1 MTRKVPCPTWKAAS
15 GFVKLTRPWLSWPS
29 PTRPSPKQPS
39 SPQSPVLGRRWPPA
53 AASSWT
59 RAPCSSPTK
68 SSQARRQAGGLKRKY
83 ICSGI
88 HFITICCIG
97 TILSGIDWMIWVTL
111 ARSQISLITTAD
123 VFFWIKTSS
132 SWALSRGPD
141 EQASWTSWSSECS
154 WTSWS
159 SECGKGCFSMTH
171 SFRVLLI
178 IPVAPSLHSQAFPLR
193 TGLFSNNTIKT
204 SNAHYRVPS
213 LSCSV

>member
-1 MTRKVPCPTWKAAS
+1 MVFEGLDSGPSHVTISISISIIKLLCTTFLSFSASTPAAPESGPVSKMCRNYLIVQNGRWLLHSNLTTNNVCGIMTIKITDLNVLCLPSGVTIMTIANTTMITMTMTRKVPCPTWKAAS

-97 TILSGIDWMIWVTL
+97 IMYV
-111 ARSQISLITTAD
+111 QYYQ
-123 VFFWIKTSS
+123 
-132 SWALSRGPD
+132 
-141 EQASWTSWSSECS
+141 E
-154 WTSWS
+154 
-159 SECGKGCFSMTH
+159 
-171 SFRVLLI
+171 
-178 IPVAPSLHSQAFPLR
+178 
-193 TGLFSNNTIKT
+193 
-204 SNAHYRVPS
+204 
-213 LSCSV
+213 